1 MSAQKKVGKV
11 ASPKKSVPKT
21 SVRAG
26 EIVEVHDR
34 CGLSVRE
41 AAFVDHYLVSYAVG
55 RSYLEAGFKA
65 KTPESAR
72 AAGSRLLAS
81 VNARRYLAQ
90 QSKAMFARLE
100 EEQDAVLRALTSVAF
115 ADPRELVEYWR
126 HACRFCHGRF
136 HRYQYSA
143 GEWDKVM
150 TGHAEKQE
158 KAAETGMPAPKA
170 PDQKGGVG
178 YNVSAEPNPECPEC
192 GGIGAGR
199 TIVKD
204 TRHLSPAALALYAG
218 TKQTKDGIEV
228 LMHDQMRARET
239 LAKICK
245 MFDDSTT
252 INVSINAA
260 ELDALYGEAMRKGAE
275 RMATMRNER
284 LAFREAREN
293 GLSATGLPPSK
304 ASA

>member
-1 MSAQKKVGKV
+1 MSINKKTAAGPSKCVPGKSAV
-11 ASPKKSVPKT
+11 TGVVTKVQ
-21 SVRAG
+21 
-26 EIVEVHDR
+26 ER

-41 AAFVDHYLVSYAVG
+41 AAFVDHYLVSFAVG
-55 RSYLEAGFKA
+55 RSYIEAGFKA
-65 KTPESAR
+65 KTPQSAR

-90 QSKAMFARLE
+90 RSKAMFSRLE
-100 EEQDAVLRALTSVAF
+100 EEQDAVLRALTYVAF

-126 HACRFCHGRF
+126 FACRHCHGKM
-136 HRYQYSA
+136 HRYQYTA
-143 GEWDKVM
+143 GEWDKLM
-150 TGHAEKQE
+150 TAHTEKQE
-158 KAAETGMPAPKA
+158 KAAEGGMPTPKA

-178 YNVSAEPNPECPEC
+178 YSISAEPNDDCPEC
-192 GGIGAGR
+192 GGVGEGR

-204 TRHLSPAALALYAG
+204 TRHLSPAALTLYAG

-239 LAKICK
+239 LAKIRK

-284 LAFREAREN
+284 LAYREAREN
-293 GLSATGLPPSK
+293 GLGATGFVPSK